1 MMDRATYELT
11 NMFTLA
17 IGIGYVLLFYV
28 VFAYRHRIK
37 KEIKNNNRIEENE
50 KRLQRANSLVRMVAA
65 LFALTL
71 ICIVHLN
78 YTAYKTVRSEIME
91 RGMLTATDDEDAL
104 GAASAICENGLLIE
118 ITNETATDTKEYV
131 RLANLQYEQWSSLTF
146 TDFVDWKIKSFLH
159 MKWKDGI
166 VTDEDVMGL

>member
-11 NMFTLA
+11 NMYTLA
-17 IGIGYVLLFYV
+17 IGIGFVLLFYI
-28 VFAYRHRIK
+28 VFTYRHRIK

-78 YTAYKTVRSEIME
+78 YMAYKTIKSEITE
-91 RGMLTATDDEDAL
+91 RGMLTATDDM
-104 GAASAICENGLLIE
+104 GAAFTIRENGLLIE
-118 ITNETATDTKEYV
+118 VKNETDTDTKEYV
-131 RLANLQYEQWSSLTF
+131 RLANLQYEQCSNLTF
-146 TDFVDWKIKSFLH
+146 TDFMELKIKSFLH
-159 MKWKDGI
+159 MKWEDGI
-166 VTDEDVMGL
+166 VTTEDMMGL

>member
-11 NMFTLA
+11 NMYTLA
-17 IGIGYVLLFYV
+17 IGIGFVLLFYI
-28 VFAYRHRIK
+28 VFTYRHRIK

-78 YTAYKTVRSEIME
+78 YMAYKTVRSEIMD
-91 RGMLTATDDEDAL
+91 RGMLTATDDM
-104 GAASAICENGLLIE
+104 GAAFTIRENGLLIE
-118 ITNETATDTKEYV
+118 VKNETDTDTKEYV
-131 RLANLQYEQWSSLTF
+131 RLANLQYQQWSSLTF
-146 TDFVDWKIKSFLH
+146 TDFMEWKIKSFLH
-159 MKWKDGI
+159 MKWEDWI
-166 VTDEDVMGL
+166 VTTEDMMGL

>member
-1 MMDRATYELT
+1 MMDRVTYELT

-17 IGIGYVLLFYV
+17 IGIGYVLLFYI

-50 KRLQRANSLVRMVAA
+50 KRLQRANSLIRMVAA

-71 ICIVHLN
+71 ILTVHSN
-78 YTAYKTVRSEIME
+78 YATYKAVKSEIME
-91 RGMLTATDDEDAL
+91 RGMLTATDDM
-104 GAASAICENGLLIE
+104 GAAFTIRENGLLIE
-118 ITNETATDTKEYV
+118 VKNETDTDTKEYV

-146 TDFVDWKIKSFLH
+146 TDFMDWKIKSFLH
-159 MKWKDGI
+159 MKWEDGI
-166 VTDEDVMGL
+166 VTTEDMMGL

>member
-28 VFAYRHRIK
+28 VFAYRHGIK
-37 KEIKNNNRIEENE
+37 KEIKKNNRIEENE

-71 ICIVHLN
+71 ISTVHLN
-78 YTAYKTVRSEIME
+78 YMAYKTVRSEIME
-91 RGMLTATDDEDAL
+91 RGMLTATDDM
-104 GAASAICENGLLIE
+104 GAASAIRENGLLIE
-118 ITNETATDTKEYV
+118 VENETDTDTREYV

-159 MKWKDGI
+159 MKWEDGI
-166 VTDEDVMGL
+166 VTTEDMKGL